1 MWIHFLPIKVLTSPR
16 YEHTVASIPASK
28 VTFQLLSFI
37 LFGQQF
43 VNRTLWSTICE
54 SNQNFQMKTC
64 MEEENLVWG
73 WTTSPSK
80 NGQGENATQGHGFK
94 VDGQGENRT
103 QGHGYEV
110 VEYFSQAHD
119 KNKMDIDHSQSAT
132 SNYSMIKEM
141 IYQTNTLRGKIKKK
155 SFPKQGITFNHV
167 STVMVKSNKG
177 INVSLSDIKRMNSTK
192 ASDVNPIIVNHGQKT
207 NVTYTNNDIPYF
219 ETIAPPFAVEF
230 SVLIS
235 LILLLSLVILPFCI
249 HKAKSLYIFNN
260 VGRPSS
266 KEFRLSTST
275 RPDGLHF
282 EGKHNLS
289 EVSIV

>member
-1 MWIHFLPIKVLTSPR
+1 
-16 YEHTVASIPASK
+16 
-28 VTFQLLSFI
+28 
-37 LFGQQF
+37 
-43 VNRTLWSTICE
+43 
-54 SNQNFQMKTC
+54 

-132 SNYSMIKEM
+132 SNYSMSKET

-167 STVMVKSNKG
+167 STGMVKSDKG
-177 INVSLSDIKRMNSTK
+177 INVSLSDIKRMNSTIK
-192 ASDVNPIIVNHGQKT
+192 RVMSIQSLFTMDKT
-207 NVTYTNNDIPYF
+207 QM
-219 ETIAPPFAVEF
+219 
-230 SVLIS
+230 
-235 LILLLSLVILPFCI
+235 
-249 HKAKSLYIFNN
+249 
-260 VGRPSS
+260 
-266 KEFRLSTST
+266 
-275 RPDGLHF
+275 
-282 EGKHNLS
+282 
-289 EVSIV
+289 

>member
-1 MWIHFLPIKVLTSPR
+1 
-16 YEHTVASIPASK
+16 
-28 VTFQLLSFI
+28 
-37 LFGQQF
+37 
-43 VNRTLWSTICE
+43 
-54 SNQNFQMKTC
+54 MKTC

-94 VDGQGENRT
+94 VEGQGENKT

-167 STVMVKSNKG
+167 STGMVKSDKG

-192 ASDVNPIIVNHGQKT
+192 TSDVNPIIVNHGQKT

-249 HKAKSLYIFNN
+249 HKAKSLYMFNN

>member
-1 MWIHFLPIKVLTSPR
+1 
-16 YEHTVASIPASK
+16 
-28 VTFQLLSFI
+28 
-37 LFGQQF
+37 
-43 VNRTLWSTICE
+43 
-54 SNQNFQMKTC
+54 MKTC

-73 WTTSPSK
+73 WPTSPSK

-167 STVMVKSNKG
+167 STGMVKSDKG

-249 HKAKSLYIFNN
+249 HKAKSLYMFNN

-275 RPDGLHF
+275 RPDRLHF